1 MAVHLSSGETT
12 ERYDFDNEWWE
23 DDNVK
28 SKRHHVLRSRLKVE
42 YDIPKCKIEPYASA
56 EFYNSWSLEKSRY
69 IVGAEWKITEMHRVG
84 LYYLYQ
90 DVNNDKDDDEPDE
103 HILGLSYKIKL

>member
-1 MAVHLSSGETT
+1 M
-12 ERYDFDNEWWE
+12 
-23 DDNVK
+23 
-28 SKRHHVLRSRLKVE
+28 LRSRLKVE
-42 YDIPKCKIEPYASA
+42 YDIPECRIDPYVSA

-69 IVGAEWKITEMHRVG
+69 TVGAEWKITKMHSVG

-103 HILGLSYKIKL
+103 HILGLSYKISL

>member
-1 MAVHLSSGETT
+1 ME
-12 ERYDFDNEWWE
+12 
-23 DDNVK
+23 
-28 SKRHHVLRSRLKVE
+28 
-42 YDIPKCKIEPYASA
+42 
-56 EFYNSWSLEKSRY
+56 
-69 IVGAEWKITEMHRVG
+69 ITEMHRVG